1 MKPLSRTET
10 AIIHGA
16 INAEAMEVATEHCAY
31 LARQGITPADALHL
45 IGRSPR
51 HGWGTAISAYAARW
65 KAMQRRRVL
74 TEGLT

>member
-16 INAEAMEVATEHCAY
+16 IDAEAMEVATEHCAY
-31 LARQGITPADALHL
+31 LARQGITPADALHM
-45 IGRSPR
+45 IGQKGA
-51 HGWGTAISAYAARW
+51 GWSRAITAYAARW